1 MSLNGALHV
10 GRSALVASQAAMQ
23 VAGNNMANA
32 ATEGYHR
39 RSITLSPIRDE
50 YASRGQYVG
59 QGVQLL
65 SIRREVDTALQAR
78 YRDALSE
85 ESALKMDQRFLSAI
99 ETLQNELTENDLST
113 LLSEFFNAFSEVA
126 NNPIDNATRSVAIQ
140 QGQSVANR
148 VADMQRDYAE
158 IREQVDARV
167 KTVVKEVNRILE
179 ELETVNGQ
187 ITQNEPVSGEA
198 AALRD
203 QRDRLIDELSQY
215 MDVTVLNHENG
226 GTDILVDSVPVFL
239 AGESRGIELRT
250 ESKEGS
256 LKLSIRVADDGTT
269 LDVRNG
275 EIGGLLRQREE
286 NIEPAIDAL
295 NTFANQLIFQV
306 NRLHS
311 QGQGLSGSSS
321 LAGTYSVAD
330 TTANLNSGAANLPH
344 EIENGSFVINVT
356 HKDSGQR
363 VSYQINIDGDAM
375 SLEDLVNEINT
386 VVGVSNMSAGIN
398 AESKLTMV
406 ADAGY
411 EISFSEDSS
420 GALAA
425 LGVNTFFTGRG
436 ASDIAVREDLRDDP
450 SLLAVGLNHVA
461 GSNDTALAIANL
473 QDSALDS
480 LGGKSLREFWQ
491 NSVNE
496 LAVKTGSANAAV
508 QSAALVRESLS
519 SQIQAVSG
527 VSLDE
532 ESINLLTFQ
541 RQFQAASRYISVI
554 DESLQVLLSLV

>member
-78 YRDALSE
+78 HRDALSE
-85 ESALKMDQRFLSAI
+85 ESALRMDQRFLTAI
-99 ETLQNELTENDLST
+99 ETLQNELTENDLSS

-126 NNPIDNATRSVAIQ
+126 NNPTDNATRAVAIQ

-158 IREQVDARV
+158 IRKQVDARV
-167 KTVVKEVNRILE
+167 KTVVEEVNRILDD
-179 ELETVNGQ
+179 LETVNGQ

-203 QRDRLIDELSQY
+203 QRDRLIDELSEY
-215 MDVTVLNHENG
+215 MDVTVLHQDNG

-239 AGESRGIELRT
+239 AGKSRGIELRR
-250 ESKEGS
+250 ESREGAVE
-256 LKLSIRVADDGTT
+256 LSIRIADDGTT
-269 LDVRNG
+269 LNVENG
-275 EIGGLLRQREE
+275 ELGGLLRQREE
-286 NIEPAIDAL
+286 NIEPAIDVL

-311 QGQGLSGSSS
+311 QGQGLEGYTSI
-321 LAGTYSVAD
+321 AGTYSVAD
-330 TTANLNSGAANLPH
+330 TTANLNAGAANLPH
-344 EIENGSFVINVT
+344 DIENGSFIINIT

-363 VSYQINIDGDAM
+363 VSYQINVDGDAM
-375 SLEDLVNEINT
+375 SLEDLVNEINN
-386 VVGVSNMSAGIN
+386 VVGVSNMTAGVN
-398 AESKLTMV
+398 AESQLTMI

-436 ASDIAVREDLRDDP
+436 ASSIAVREDLRNDP
-450 SLLAVGLNHVA
+450 ALLAVGLNHIA
-461 GSNDTALAIANL
+461 GSNDTALAIADL
-473 QDSALDS
+473 QDAALDDID
-480 LGGKSLREFWQ
+480 GKSLREFWQ

-496 LAVKTGSANAAV
+496 LAVKTSSANAAV
-508 QSAALVRESLS
+508 ASAVLIRESLS